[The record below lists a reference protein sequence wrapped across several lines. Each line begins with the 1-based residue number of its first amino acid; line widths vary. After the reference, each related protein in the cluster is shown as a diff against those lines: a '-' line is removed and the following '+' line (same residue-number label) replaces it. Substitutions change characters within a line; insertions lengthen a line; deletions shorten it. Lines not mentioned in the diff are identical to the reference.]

1 MAKEPVCNINIDEK
15 TAKYTSEIY
24 GNKAYLCSAN
34 CRQQLKQNPSKY
46 VPRHRYIDRKSMLKH
61 LYPIYLHIF
70 FLSTLFFHGIF
81 PYNQICKICN
91 RRIVQYLQILISE
104 VFHKWVLHNNHI

>member
-46 VPRHRYIDRKSMLKH
+46 VPRHRYIDRKVCSNIYIRFTFIFSFYR
-61 LYPIYLHIF
+61 LYSSTVF
-70 FLSTLFFHGIF
+70 FLITRFARYATEESF
-81 PYNQICKICN
+81 NICK
-91 RRIVQYLQILISE
+91 
-104 VFHKWVLHNNHI
+104 F